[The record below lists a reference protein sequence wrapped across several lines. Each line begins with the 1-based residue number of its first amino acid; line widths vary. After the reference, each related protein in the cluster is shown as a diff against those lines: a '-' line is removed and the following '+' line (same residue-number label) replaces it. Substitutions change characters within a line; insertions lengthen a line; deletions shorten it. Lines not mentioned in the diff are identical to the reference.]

1 VSVIEAFDAVSPAA
15 LDYLQRAGL
24 DPFAELPGAGLT
36 SAPPEL
42 RRLVRVRAVSE
53 SRKPEPP
60 RESPEQPQ
68 ERVRVPT
75 ESVLTGLS
83 TYRIPVAFL
92 IQGTPASIG
101 VHLAVWSAAEREAAT
116 SETLDGRLQVA
127 QAVLRGAYPSVEL
140 EPTEIPLAAWP
151 LGGLALGVPT
161 LVRPDPRDGGGAID
175 RLAGALA
182 GLEWVALV
190 LAEPV
195 ADELLLS
202 VRHWVINEL
211 REVAAAEQAA
221 RAPSPLA
228 KHYSRLLETELEA
241 LTEAQATGAWRTA
254 VYLLGDESSY
264 PALAS
269 AWRAI
274 FSGPR
279 SLPEPVQVFDS
290 QEVPSL
296 ATGWMM
302 PDLVGPPGP
311 GGYRHPYAC
320 QSLLS
325 STQLAGVVQ
334 LPRLELPGFAVRIEP
349 AFDVVPPSSRSEPTI
364 PVGRVMYRSSATSAT
379 FSVSTRALTRH
390 VLVAGVTGAG
400 KTNTILHLL
409 EQLDSDGIPFLVV
422 EPAKAEYRTLLNHPK
437 IGERLR
443 VFTVGKESV
452 SPLRLNPFEVP
463 TGTPVSEHLDLLRAA
478 FGASFGMWTPL
489 PQVLEQCL
497 HEVYRDRGWDLRTNQ
512 NTRLG
517 DDDVSAAAF
526 PTLSDLIAKVD
537 EVVPRLGYE
546 ERVMADIR
554 AALITRLD
562 SLRRGSKG
570 AMLDVDRS
578 LPIEELLE
586 YPTVIELESVGDE
599 GDKALLIALIL
610 IRLAEHRRS
619 TGQTSKLV
627 HLLVIEEAH
636 RLLTNVP
643 TQTSEEM
650 ADPKGQAVETFTNL
664 LSEIRAY
671 GQGVLIADQVPV
683 RLAPDAIK
691 NTNLKIAH
699 RIVAADDRAALG
711 AAMAMDETQTRA
723 LTILSAGEAAVFG
736 DGEDAP
742 LLVQVPLLKDDLA
755 SELVTDPHVSAHM
768 AQWRAQRE
776 TATFFYPR
784 AFCVETCADAPD
796 ACATAR
802 WMVEDESVR
811 RVLARTLLSMFDD
824 PAALD
829 RLWPDIVEVVRA
841 HRPPTTHE
849 DALFRAFAGHGA
861 DWYAQRRGAQAGWTY
876 AQTEQFGAGL
886 RAVLL
891 EKTAEPQ
898 NDGATSERRAALR
911 TLEQQLARR
920 TYDPYT
926 ACSAICNQETPIC
939 RYRHAAGDLVASG
952 RYETVWQA
960 ADAADSASEDGA
972 RTQTWEV
979 SQDAGYELIEF
990 PENEW
995 TPELRESVTDS
1006 ARRACLCFAQQMLAG
1021 DTRKVPRTVRR
1032 VLRRVLEQA
1041 GL

>member
-1 VSVIEAFDAVSPAA
+1 VSAVEAFDAVSPAA

-24 DPFAELPGAGLT
+24 DPLEEVAGAART

-42 RRLVRVRAVSE
+42 RRLIRVRAVSQAK
-53 SRKPEPP
+53 KPEPP
-60 RESPEQPQ
+60 PESPEQPQ

-75 ESVLTGLS
+75 ESVLVGLS
-83 TYRIPVAFL
+83 AYRIPLAFL
-92 IQGTPASIG
+92 IRGTPATIG
-101 VHLAVWSAAEREAAT
+101 VHLATWSALEREQAA
-116 SETLDGRLQVA
+116 SGVLDGRLEVLE
-127 QAVLRGAYPSVEL
+127 AVLRGAYPSVEL
-140 EPTEIPLAAWP
+140 ESIETAAEAWP

-161 LVRPDPRDGGGAID
+161 VARPDPRDGGAAID
-175 RLAGALA
+175 RLAAALA
-182 GLEWVALV
+182 GLDWAALV

-228 KHYSRLLETELEA
+228 KHYSKLLESELEA
-241 LTEAQATGAWRTA
+241 LTEAQSTGAWRTA

-290 QEVPSL
+290 QEAPPL
-296 ATGWMM
+296 AAGWAM

-325 STQLAGVVQ
+325 STQLAGFVQ

-349 AFDVVPPSSRSEPTI
+349 AFDVVPPSARADATVPI
-364 PVGRVMYRSSATSAT
+364 GRVIHRSRATSAT

-390 VLVAGVTGAG
+390 AFVAGVTGAG

-422 EPAKAEYRTLLNHPK
+422 EPAKTEYRTLLNHPN
-437 IGERLR
+437 IGGRLR

-463 TGTPVSEHLDLLRAA
+463 MGTPVSEHLDLLRAA

-497 HEVYRDRGWDLRTNQ
+497 HEVYRDRGWDLRTNK

-526 PTLSDLIAKVD
+526 PTLSELIAKVD

-586 YPTVIELESVGDE
+586 DPSVIELESLGDE

-610 IRLAEHRRS
+610 IRMAEHRRA
-619 TGQTSKLV
+619 TGQAGELV

-636 RLLTNVP
+636 RLLANVP
-643 TQTSEEM
+643 TQTGEEM
-650 ADPKGQAVETFTNL
+650 ANPRGQAVETFTNL

-671 GQGVLIADQVPV
+671 GQGVLVADQVPV
-683 RLAPDAIK
+683 RLAPDSIK
-691 NTNLKIAH
+691 NTNLKIGH
-699 RIVAADDRAALG
+699 RIVAADDRATLG
-711 AAMAMDETQTRA
+711 GAMAMDETQTRA
-723 LTILSAGEAAVFG
+723 LTILSAGEAAVFS

-755 SELVTDPHVSAHM
+755 SELVTETHVAAHM
-768 AQWRAQRE
+768 AQWRAQQG
-776 TATFFYPR
+776 TDTFFYPR
-784 AFCVETCADAPD
+784 AFCAETCTDAPE

-802 WMVEDESVR
+802 WMVENESVR
-811 RVLARTLLSMFDD
+811 RVLARTILSMFDD
-824 PAALD
+824 AAALD
-829 RLWPDIVEVVRA
+829 RLWPDIVDVVRA
-841 HRPPTTHE
+841 HRPPTTEE

-861 DWYAQRRGAQAGWTY
+861 DWYAQRRGARAAWTY
-876 AQTEQFGAGL
+876 AQTDQFGAAL

-891 EKTAEPQ
+891 EKAADRQ
-898 NDGATSERRAALR
+898 NDGATSECRAALR
-911 TLEQQLARR
+911 RLEQQLVRR
-920 TYDPYT
+920 TYDPYQ

-939 RYRHAAGDLVASG
+939 RYRHAVGDLVTSG

-972 RTQTWEV
+972 RQQTWEV

-990 PENEW
+990 PEDEW
-995 TPELRESVTDS
+995 TPELRERVTDS

-1032 VLRRVLEQA
+1032 VLARVLAEA